1 MEFFTSALTQ
11 PLMTPIQ
18 VVQCVLLAYVIGQ
31 LAAWIYMYTH
41 TGISYSQSF
50 VQSIVML
57 TVVLSIGMMVI
68 GNNLAIAFGMLG
80 ALAVIRFRNI
90 LKDTRDT
97 AFIFFSLIIGLATGT
112 GRVFLALVGTVAF
125 GFIVLTLY
133 WTRFG
138 ARVHGNGFIRIKINT
153 ERCSLSDLDT
163 SIRQVC
169 SHFDLVSQQ
178 FQNGGSGE
186 VAYRISLKPS
196 QSSVDIVETINDLDG
211 AELITITLHEEQLEI

>member
-1 MEFFTSALTQ
+1 MEFFASSLSQ
-11 PLMTPIQ
+11 PIMDPLQ
-18 VVQCVLLAYVIGQ
+18 VVQCIVLAYVIGQ

-41 TGISYSQSF
+41 SGISYSQSF

-112 GRVFLALVGTVAF
+112 GRIFLAIVGTIAF
-125 GFIVLTLY
+125 MLLVLTLH
-133 WTRFG
+133 WGSFGTRL
-138 ARVHGNGFIRIKINT
+138 HGNGFIRIKLDT
-153 ERCSLSDLDT
+153 ALCSLSNLNT
-163 SIRQVC
+163 VIGKVC
-169 SHFDLVSQQ
+169 AQHDLVSQQ
-178 FQNGGSGE
+178 FKNGGSGE
-186 VAYRISLKPS
+186 VAYRITLKS
-196 QSSVDIVETINDLDG
+196 SKSSVDIIETIAQLDG
-211 AELITITLHEEQLEI
+211 AELVTITLHEEQHEI